1 MPPADKLELIRV
13 LNVAEI
19 IRQLLEAE
27 DNLSKA
33 QANGHGMDDEQEELF
48 KEKLARVLN
57 ILGME
62 LTKIIDEVCV
72 SVEAREMSA
81 DSRHTDERHRRPES
95 DGFVVRLGFAI
106 AHTSVP
112 RRRLRRYIRHRHSF
126 PAEHHVNI
134 QKGQKAECTRSL
146 VG

>member
-1 MPPADKLELIRV
+1 MPPADKLELLRV

-33 QANGHGMDDEQEELF
+33 QGNGHGIDDEQEELF

-62 LTKIIDEVCV
+62 LTKIVDEVC
-72 SVEAREMSA
+72 EA
-81 DSRHTDERHRRPES
+81 
-95 DGFVVRLGFAI
+95 
-106 AHTSVP
+106 
-112 RRRLRRYIRHRHSF
+112 
-126 PAEHHVNI
+126 
-134 QKGQKAECTRSL
+134 
-146 VG
+146 